1 MNSAV
6 RLSFVELP
14 LELAH
19 AWTIARGTSTAKR
32 NGLLRLEAEGA
43 VGYGEA
49 APNTRYGQSF
59 DGAARAFERLAPRLT
74 ELSPWSPRPWIAVA
88 ETMVGPESEVT
99 AALDAALWDWR
110 GKRLSKTVAEL
121 VGTSGRPSPPTSFS
135 IGIAQP
141 QAMAARARDA
151 REFKI
156 LKIKVGL
163 GDDMANV
170 SAVRSATG
178 VPLRVDANEGWKSK
192 EEALERILWLSTQG
206 VELVEQPLPARDI
219 ESQRWLFERSP
230 IPLIADESSL
240 TVADVAP
247 LRGQFH
253 GVNVKLSKCGG
264 ITRALEMAEAARALG
279 LHCMLGCMIES
290 SLGIAA
296 GVSIAPLFDWVDLD
310 GSLLLADDPFC
321 GIELDG
327 GRWREPSAPGLG
339 VAPRD
344 WAPR

>member
-6 RLSFVELP
+6 RLSFSELP

-49 APNTRYGQSF
+49 APNVRYAQSF
-59 DGAARAFERLAPRLT
+59 DGAARAFERLTPRLA
-74 ELSPWSPRPWIAVA
+74 ELSPWSARPWIALA

-110 GKRLSKTVAEL
+110 GKRLAKSVAEL
-121 VGTSGRPSPPTSFS
+121 VGTAGRTSPPTSYS
-135 IGIAQP
+135 IGIAP
-141 QAMAARARDA
+141 PHAMAERARDA
-151 REFKI
+151 GEFKI

-163 GDDMANV
+163 GDDAANI

-192 EEALERILWLSTQG
+192 EEALERILWLATQG
-206 VELVEQPLPARDI
+206 VELVEQPLPARDV
-219 ESQRWLFERSP
+219 EGQRWLFERSP

-240 TVADVAP
+240 IAADVAG

-264 ITRALEMAEAARALG
+264 ITRALEMVETARAHG
-279 LHCMLGCMIES
+279 FRCMLGCMIES

-296 GVSIAPLFDWVDLD
+296 GVAIAPLFDWVDLD
-310 GSLLLADDPFC
+310 GSLLLARDPFC
-321 GIELDG
+321 GLRLDG

-339 VAPRD
+339 VALRD
-344 WAPR
+344 EALR